1 MVITLIT
8 TKAQIFIKIQH
19 SKLQILDHLFE

>member
-8 TKAQIFIKIQH
+8 
-19 SKLQILDHLFE
+19 IL